1 MNCKA
6 RRVSPRR
13 PMSRPESSPSMS
25 NSMVSSSPSICGL
38 GVAVADTFIDLSRVS
53 TVIFAT
59 AGKLDGRDV
68 SVTLMRAGSA
78 PNPSM
83 PPLPW
88 LITSTST

>member
-1 MNCKA
+1 
-6 RRVSPRR
+6 
-13 PMSRPESSPSMS
+13 
-25 NSMVSSSPSICGL
+25 
-38 GVAVADTFIDLSRVS
+38 VADTFIDLSRVS